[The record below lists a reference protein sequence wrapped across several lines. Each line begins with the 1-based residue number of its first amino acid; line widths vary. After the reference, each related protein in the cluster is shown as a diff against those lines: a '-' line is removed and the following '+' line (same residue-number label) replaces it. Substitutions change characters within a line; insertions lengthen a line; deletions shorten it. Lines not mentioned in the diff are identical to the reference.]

1 MPSRYALLRRFGTGL
16 LGGAACGDWLKLL
29 RQIGFRV
36 APSCWFRAGAIST
49 SCVSNSLVRRVE
61 NLSFGRKLKD
71 IAVKPPIFILGHWR
85 SGTTHLHNLLTSDDR
100 FAFPNNY
107 QVNFPHAFLTTEA
120 INSRMIGPFLP
131 KQRPMDNI
139 EWNMRSPQEDE
150 FALCITTFKSPCMG
164 WIVPKQREYYDRY
177 LTFRGVPPDEV
188 AEWRDA
194 FMLFLKKLTYK
205 YHRPLVLKSPQH
217 TARIKLLLDMF
228 PEARFVHIHRDPLTV
243 FQSSK
248 KTFLVVIEMNRL
260 QRMQTDGFDDWIID
274 QYRRMYDAFFEER
287 EMIPKGQYHEIG
299 FEELEA
305 NPVEEMRKTYAA
317 LNLPDFGYV
326 EPALKKYVASI
337 AGYRKNEFST
347 LTPELRGRLTT
358 EWRRCFDEWGYPVN

>member
-1 MPSRYALLRRFGTGL
+1 
-16 LGGAACGDWLKLL
+16 
-29 RQIGFRV
+29 
-36 APSCWFRAGAIST
+36 
-49 SCVSNSLVRRVE
+49 
-61 NLSFGRKLKD
+61 
-71 IAVKPPIFILGHWR
+71 
-85 SGTTHLHNLLTSDDR
+85 
-100 FAFPNNY
+100 
-107 QVNFPHAFLTTEA
+107 
-120 INSRMIGPFLP
+120 
-131 KQRPMDNI
+131 MDNI

-228 PEARFVHIHRDPLTV
+228 PGARFVHIHRDPLTV

-260 QRMQTDGFDDWIID
+260 QRMQTGGFDDWIID

-287 EMIPKGQYHEIG
+287 EIIPKGQYHEIG

-305 NPVEEMRKTYAA
+305 NPVEEMRKIYEA

-337 AGYRKNEFST
+337 AGYKKNEFST
-347 LTPELRGRLTT
+347 LPPELRARIAT
-358 EWRRCFDEWGYPVN
+358 EWRRSFEEWGYAVN